1 MRGEQLSCLTVV
13 RPMMGFWPKTVGS
26 FTMNGMR
33 VADSKFVIFAHCEF
47 SPSW

>member
-13 RPMMGFWPKTVGS
+13 RPTMGFWPKTVGS

-33 VADSKFVIFAHCEF
+33 VADSKLVIFAHCEF